1 MPRSAKA
8 RVVKAALLAKGMVPD
23 ENHHHMLRK
32 KVGGVTTVVTRMSHD
47 DKEIRGDL
55 IGLMARQC
63 YLHAAEFWDLINCPL
78 SEKHWEELITERCVG
93 GRNPFIGQ

>member
-1 MPRSAKA
+1 VPRSAKA
-8 RVVKAALLAKGMVPD
+8 RVVKAALLAKGMEPD

-32 KVGGVTTVVTRMSHD
+32 KVDGVVTLVTRMSHD

-55 IGLMARQC
+55 VVLMARQC
-63 YLHAAEFWDLINCPL
+63 AVRSAEFWQLVDCPL
-78 SEKHWEELITERCVG
+78 SEKDWEKLIKERCAD